1 MMLHLTS
8 TIWKGWCHI
17 RSCIECIEQGKSVLF
32 TCPFIS
38 SIWEMD
44 TGQIYWMNWLPI
56 ALLTSIQN
64 IKPISVCIYHNF
76 PMKKIKLPDRLG
88 LLPDLIHVHFKSLHS
103 RLGLRCTAWTP
114 WIEACG
120 KAPYLKGWNQHEST
134 IDGHSIDIYRWPL
147 KK

>member
-1 MMLHLTS
+1 MMLHVTS
-8 TIWKGWCHI
+8 TIRKGWCHI

-76 PMKKIKLPDRLG
+76 PMKKSSCQIGWAYFPILSMFISNRSIPVLATG
-88 LLPDLIHVHFKSLHS
+88 P
-103 RLGLRCTAWTP
+103 AWTQVHGLDAMDWGMWKSTMFEGVKST
-114 WIEACG
+114 WI
-120 KAPYLKGWNQHEST
+120 N
-134 IDGHSIDIYRWPL
+134 YRWPFYRYL
-147 KK
+147 